1 MLLALIYQL
10 NIEYDSKSVNNF
22 WQYHCHIFE
31 DTLKKDGRKLR
42 SESTSDH
49 ILNTA
54 IKIARKGNIDNM
66 SFNSIAKEANIG
78 TRTIFRHF
86 KDQETL
92 QESLDQKLGEEFS
105 SSFSEINKADN
116 LERRIENVSS
126 TLIKLYV
133 KNQNILRW
141 NLRNIWRDKNLRQ
154 NMFSWNQILRNFVYS
169 ILPEIKEKKKS
180 EREIIFECMS
190 FLFFLRLNVVQNLNH
205 EQIKEIFILNTTQ
218 YLS

>member
-1 MLLALIYQL
+1 M
-10 NIEYDSKSVNNF
+10 NK
-22 WQYHCHIFE
+22 
-31 DTLKKDGRKLR
+31 LKKDGRKLR
-42 SESTSDH
+42 SESTADH

-54 IKIARKGNIDNM
+54 IKIARKGDIDSM

-86 KDQETL
+86 KDQESL
-92 QESLDQKLGEEFS
+92 QDSLDQKLGEEFTS
-105 SSFSEINKADN
+105 YFSKISKEDN

-126 TLIKLYV
+126 TLIQFFV
-133 KNQNILRW
+133 KNQNIIRW
-141 NLRNIWRDKNLRQ
+141 TLRNIWRDKNLRQ

-190 FLFFLRLNVVQNLNH
+190 FLFFLRLNVVQGLNQ
-205 EQIKEIFILNTTQ
+205 EQINEIFILNAKK
-218 YLS
+218 YLN

>member
-1 MLLALIYQL
+1 M
-10 NIEYDSKSVNNF
+10 NKF
-22 WQYHCHIFE
+22 
-31 DTLKKDGRKLR
+31 KKDGRRLR

-49 ILNTA
+49 ILKTA
-54 IKIARKGNIDNM
+54 IKIARKGDIDSI

-92 QESLDQKLGEEFS
+92 QESLDRKLGEEFT
-105 SSFSEINKADN
+105 SSFSLINKEEK
-116 LERRIENVSS
+116 LENRIENVSS

-133 KNQNILRW
+133 NNQNIIRW
-141 NLRNIWRDKNLRQ
+141 NLRNIWTDKNLRK
-154 NMFSWNQILRNFVYS
+154 NMFSWNKVLRNFLYS
-169 ILPEIKEKKKS
+169 ILPEIRDKKKS

-205 EQIKEIFILNTTQ
+205 EHIKEIFILNTTK

>member
-1 MLLALIYQL
+1 M
-10 NIEYDSKSVNNF
+10 NN
-22 WQYHCHIFE
+22 
-31 DTLKKDGRKLR
+31 LKKDGRKLR
-42 SESTSDH
+42 SESTADH

-54 IKIARKGNIDNM
+54 IKIARKGDIDNM

-86 KDQETL
+86 KDQESL
-92 QESLDQKLGEEFS
+92 QESLDQKLGEEFTS
-105 SSFSEINKADN
+105 YFSKINKEDN

-126 TLIKLYV
+126 TLIQFFV
-133 KNQNILRW
+133 KNQNIIRW
-141 NLRNIWRDKNLRQ
+141 TLRNIWRDKNLRR

-190 FLFFLRLNVVQNLNH
+190 FLFFLRLNVLQGLNQ
-205 EQIKEIFILNTTQ
+205 EQINEIFILNTKK
-218 YLS
+218 YLN

>member
-1 MLLALIYQL
+1 M
-10 NIEYDSKSVNNF
+10 DK
-22 WQYHCHIFE
+22 
-31 DTLKKDGRKLR
+31 LKKDGRKLR

-92 QESLDQKLGEEFS
+92 QESLDQKLGEEFTS
-105 SSFSEINKADN
+105 AFSLINKTDN
-116 LERRIENVSS
+116 LESRIENVCSI
-126 TLIKLYV
+126 LIKLYV
-133 KNQNILRW
+133 KNQNIIRW
-141 NLRNIWRDKNLRQ
+141 NLRNIWRDKNLRK
-154 NMFSWNQILRNFVYS
+154 NMFSWNKILRNFVYS
-169 ILPEIKEKKKS
+169 ILPEIQEKSKS

-190 FLFFLRLNVVQNLNH
+190 FMFFLRLSVVQSLN
-205 EQIKEIFILNTTQ
+205 EKQIKEIFTLNTKK

>member
-1 MLLALIYQL
+1 M
-10 NIEYDSKSVNNF
+10 
-22 WQYHCHIFE
+22 
-31 DTLKKDGRKLR
+31 KKDGRKLR
-42 SESTSDH
+42 SESTTDH

-54 IKIARKGNIDNM
+54 IKIARKGNIDSM
-66 SFNSIAKEANIG
+66 SFNFIAKEANIG

-92 QESLDQKLGEEFS
+92 QKSLDQKISEEFS
-105 SSFSEINKADN
+105 NSFSEINKADN
-116 LERRIENVSS
+116 LERRIANVSS

-133 KNQNILRW
+133 KNQNIIRW
-141 NLRNIWRDKNLRQ
+141 NLRNIWRDKNLRK

-169 ILPEIKEKKKS
+169 ILPEIQEKKES

-190 FLFFLRLNVVQNLNH
+190 FMFFLRLNVVQGLDQ
-205 EQIKEIFILNTTQ
+205 EQIKEIFILNTTK

>member
-1 MLLALIYQL
+1 M
-10 NIEYDSKSVNNF
+10 NK
-22 WQYHCHIFE
+22 
-31 DTLKKDGRKLR
+31 LKKDGRKLR
-42 SESTSDH
+42 SESTADH

-54 IKIARKGNIDNM
+54 IKIARKGNIDSM

-86 KDQETL
+86 KDQEFL
-92 QESLDQKLGEEFS
+92 QASLDQKLGEEFTS
-105 SSFSEINKADN
+105 YFSKINKEDN
-116 LERRIENVSS
+116 LEKRIENVSS
-126 TLIKLYV
+126 SLIQFFV
-133 KNQNILRW
+133 KNQNIIRW
-141 NLRNIWRDKNLRQ
+141 NLRNFWRDKNLRQ

-190 FLFFLRLNVVQNLNH
+190 FLFFLRLNVVQKLNH
-205 EQIKEIFILNTTQ
+205 EQIKEIFILNTRK

>member
-1 MLLALIYQL
+1 M
-10 NIEYDSKSVNNF
+10 NK
-22 WQYHCHIFE
+22 
-31 DTLKKDGRKLR
+31 LKKDGRKLR
-42 SESTSDH
+42 SESTSDL

-92 QESLDQKLGEEFS
+92 QESLDRKLGEEFT
-105 SSFSEINKADN
+105 SSFSLIDKEDK
-116 LERRIENVSS
+116 LENRIENVSS

-133 KNQNILRW
+133 NNKNIIRW
-141 NLRNIWRDKNLRQ
+141 NLRNIWTDKNLRK
-154 NMFSWNQILRNFVYS
+154 NMFSWNKILRNFLYS
-169 ILPEIKEKKKS
+169 ILPEIRDKKKS

-190 FLFFLRLNVVQNLNH
+190 FIFFLRLNVVQGLNQ
-205 EQIKEIFILNTTQ
+205 EQIKEIFILNTTK
-218 YLS
+218 YLR

>member
-1 MLLALIYQL
+1 MSITF
-10 NIEYDSKSVNNF
+10 DSTTAIFFVNK
-22 WQYHCHIFE
+22 
-31 DTLKKDGRKLR
+31 LKKDGRKLR

-92 QESLDQKLGEEFS
+92 QESLDRKLGEEFT
-105 SSFSEINKADN
+105 SSFSSINKEDK
-116 LERRIENVSS
+116 LENRIENVSS

-133 KNQNILRW
+133 NNQNIIRW
-141 NLRNIWRDKNLRQ
+141 NLRNIWTDKNLRK
-154 NMFSWNQILRNFVYS
+154 NMFSWNKVLRNFLYS
-169 ILPEIKEKKKS
+169 ILPEIRDKKKS

-190 FLFFLRLNVVQNLNH
+190 FIFFLRLNVVQGLNQ
-205 EQIKEIFILNTTQ
+205 EQIKEIFILNTTK